1 MFGSSPLLVML
12 DGPVLALSDIMHG
25 IAPGPATAAPSQDD
39 PDPEKIPGAE
49 SSTPEP
55 LDNAQIELMRKR
67 VLELIVSG
75 ASKINTSS
83 SEKELLEMVIRLTSA
98 HIPDVTQLCTQAKTI
113 QELCRQRD
121 FIIKEVEEER
131 ARWEAERLGFDRVA
145 EALIARRSHGGES
158 TYREEELERQ
168 VAMLDADNK
177 ALRQKLSEYHLRVQS
192 VEAEL
197 AQLRPVLLMQPYA
210 LTHSFPPSHNHYL
223 HSSAHKVDI
232 TKRVKR
238 RKQGDADQDA
248 TEEEPDNT
256 AIASGTPRARPRGD
270 YYRRRDTDQFG
281 DNPRHRRRAQKKSSA
296 ALADA
301 RAEHVLL
308 AARKVGRE
316 RASILAGLAP
326 AAGRDRDKDLKNDTD
341 QIDATPKTPRK
352 HQTVRVGNGS
362 STGVIYLNSPI
373 PATADTASVEQVSS
387 DLSPAQTPLTFRKS
401 ARNQLTQGRAA
412 RVNPLT
418 PLDSLLTAAS
428 TISMIDDEDEDGDG
442 DSAEPD
448 SAPLASSKPSMRQI
462 PATSFGSPAPTKRRR
477 LASSKPARS
486 LAHAVTAP
494 DGKDASERLR
504 RGRSALDVLA
514 DQAAVFSSQDHD
526 SASTKDK
533 GKGKTKAPDPS
544 RPNASSDAAAPTV
557 DEPARQNSRSR
568 DQGLQQRP
576 QVAPHQ
582 LQSSSAPSAPTQ
594 PATITA
600 RDHDPPPPT
609 TPETER
615 LSPPPMNVPPPTT
628 ASPSAHMPSTDT
640 SQGTLTTPPKDG
652 EILLADPS
660 RTYDCAE
667 TQAT

>member
-67 VLELIVSG
+67 VLELIV
-75 ASKINTSS
+75 
-83 SEKELLEMVIRLTSA
+83 EKELLEMVIRLTSA

-177 ALRQKLSEYHLRVQS
+177 HFGKRIPPKVQS

-232 TKRVKR
+232 TN
-238 RKQGDADQDA
+238 GDADQDA

-256 AIASGTPRARPRGD
+256 AIASGTPRARPRV
-270 YYRRRDTDQFG
+270 R

-316 RASILAGLAP
+316 RASILAGLA
-326 AAGRDRDKDLKNDTD
+326 LQQNDTD

-373 PATADTASVEQVSS
+373 PATADTASVEQ
-387 DLSPAQTPLTFRKS
+387 S

-412 RVNPLT
+412 RVNLLPIGL
-418 PLDSLLTAAS
+418 LLTAAS

-533 GKGKTKAPDPS
+533 GKGKPRRPTRSSERELRRGGAHSRRAGTTEFSFTRSGPTTKA
-544 RPNASSDAAAPTV
+544 A
-557 DEPARQNSRSR
+557 
-568 DQGLQQRP
+568 
-576 QVAPHQ
+576 
-582 LQSSSAPSAPTQ
+582 
-594 PATITA
+594 
-600 RDHDPPPPT
+600 
-609 TPETER
+609 
-615 LSPPPMNVPPPTT
+615 
-628 ASPSAHMPSTDT
+628 AHMPSTDT